1 MPTGRKSWSC
11 QAYTRPKL
19 SQVYVT
25 PNSLAQQGGLSLADV
40 LLVLLAA
47 ERATCLMLFKSAQ
60 GAYVCP
66 NNLAQQGRFSLAGVT
81 LVLFH
86 AVEPATRFML
96 LQFPQECAC
105 PNSPAQQGGFSLA
118 GVTLVLLH
126 AGARATCFM
135 LLGVPSK
142 TAQNWCVQS
151 AQLHVAVLFLRR
163 LQTCVMIFTSFAFS
177 QTIFSLNV
185 MRAQSWL
192 CKHTRHS
199 AHFWLEDG
207 FEVAGGG

>member
-1 MPTGRKSWSC
+1 M
-11 QAYTRPKL
+11 
-19 SQVYVT
+19 
-25 PNSLAQQGGLSLADV
+25 
-40 LLVLLAA
+40 LVLLAA
-47 ERATCLMLFKSAQ
+47 ERATCLTLFKSAQ

-163 LQTCVMIFTSFAFS
+163 LQTCVMIFANFAFANLFFACDVCAVLALQARTS
-177 QTIFSLNV
+177 VSTLLAGRWIRSCGRRLKTAW
-185 MRAQSWL
+185 RGRWKASSWWS
-192 CKHTRHS
+192 TS
-199 AHFWLEDG
+199 MPS
-207 FEVAGGG
+207 

>member
-1 MPTGRKSWSC
+1 MQPVGRWALGHHRWAVWEKFKTQRLARDCLPFVWQVQHSVHLECRFRGRRS
-11 QAYTRPKL
+11 TRGV
-19 SQVYVT
+19 SRWQV
-25 PNSLAQQGGLSLADV
+25 L
-40 LLVLLAA
+40 
-47 ERATCLMLFKSAQ
+47 
-60 GAYVCP
+60 
-66 NNLAQQGRFSLAGVT
+66 